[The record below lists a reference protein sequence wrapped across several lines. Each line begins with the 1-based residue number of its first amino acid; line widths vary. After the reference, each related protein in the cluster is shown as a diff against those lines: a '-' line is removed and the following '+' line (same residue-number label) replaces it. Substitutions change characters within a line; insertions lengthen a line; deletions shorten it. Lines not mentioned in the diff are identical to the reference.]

1 METENYRKA
10 LDEARRELTNTVRQQ
25 EELEQRIVDLRQ
37 TVTTLSRL
45 CGEEP
50 EIEGQLGIT
59 DAVRMAVK
67 SAPHPLTLTEVK
79 EAVEE
84 IGFPLWKQ
92 AAPLASVATI
102 LSRLVRGGEVDREEK
117 AGGKPTFAWIFSPF
131 PKGHPL
137 HRVTGKARR

>member
-1 METENYRKA
+1 MTENYRKA
-10 LDEARRELTNTVRQQ
+10 LDEARRELTDAMRQQ

-45 CGEEP
+45 CGEKP

-67 SAPHPLTLTEVK
+67 SAPSPLTLTEVK

-102 LSRLVRGGEVDREEK
+102 LGRLVKSGEVDRQS
-117 AGGKPTFAWIFSPF
+117 AGSKTTFAWISSPF
-131 PKGHPL
+131 PTGHPL
-137 HRVTGKARR
+137 HKVTRKARR

>member
-1 METENYRKA
+1 MTENYRKA
-10 LDEARRELTNTVRQQ
+10 LDEARRELTETMRQQ
-25 EELEQRIVDLRQ
+25 EEIEQRIVDLRQ

-50 EIEGQLGIT
+50 DIEGQLGIT

-67 SAPHPLTLTEVK
+67 SAPHPLTLTQVK

-102 LSRLVRGGEVDREEK
+102 LSRLVKGGEVDRKE
-117 AGGKPTFAWIFSPF
+117 GDGLKPTFAWISSPF
-131 PKGHPL
+131 PVGHPL
-137 HRVTGKARR
+137 HKVTRKARR